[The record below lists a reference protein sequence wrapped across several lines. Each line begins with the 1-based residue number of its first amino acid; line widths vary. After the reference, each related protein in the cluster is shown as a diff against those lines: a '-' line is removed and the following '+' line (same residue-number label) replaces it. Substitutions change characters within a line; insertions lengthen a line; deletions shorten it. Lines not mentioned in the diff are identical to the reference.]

1 MLKRLLSSLGV
12 FSFVFLFASASVFAV
27 PLTRIR
33 FTPAT
38 VSLNEGETTTVE
50 VRLDEPIISMD
61 PDEAFVSIALTASTP
76 GVVTFDASP
85 VVFDDSE
92 WAQVKTFDITAIEN
106 DVENEDVVLTVT
118 GTASSGSEYYN
129 GFANTM
135 QVTILDNDGPED
147 DLNGDNIPDNTQNNV
162 GGYTSSITGKTV
174 AMDVGED
181 CELTTD
187 DMTEEANLTVQDSD
201 YSYTN
206 GLFDIAGDCGAPGF
220 MTTIKLYYYD
230 VDSDNLVFRKYNPT
244 TQTYAAVNDADITE
258 TTIYGHN
265 VTIVT
270 YDLTDGGELDTDG
283 LVNGEF
289 EDPAGLAS
297 EIEQEAV
304 ATLADTGSPMI
315 VPTLA
320 ALVLLV
326 SAAIPIIV
334 HPKRSTD

>member
-50 VRLDEPIISMD
+50 VRLDEPIVSID

-129 GFANTM
+129 GFTTTT
-135 QVTILDNDGPED
+135 QVTILDNDAPED

-187 DMTEEANLTVQDSD
+187 DMTEESSLTTQDTD
-201 YSYTN
+201 YNYAN
-206 GLFDIAGDCGAPGF
+206 GLFDIAGDCGTPGF
-220 MTTIKLYYYD
+220 STTIKLYYYG
-230 VDSDNLVFRKYNPT
+230 VDSEGLTFRKYNPSN
-244 TQTYAAVNDADITE
+244 QEYATVSGATISEA
-258 TTIYGHN
+258 TIYGQS
-265 VTIVT
+265 VTVVT
-270 YDLTDGGELDTDG
+270 YQLTDGGELDTDT

-289 EDPAGLAS
+289 EDPAGLA
-297 EIEQEAV
+297 EALADEAV
-304 ATLADTGSPMI
+304 LANTGSPVLAAVVAALALLLGSI
-315 VPTLA
+315 VPTVVIL
-320 ALVLLV
+320 
-326 SAAIPIIV
+326 
-334 HPKRSTD
+334 RR